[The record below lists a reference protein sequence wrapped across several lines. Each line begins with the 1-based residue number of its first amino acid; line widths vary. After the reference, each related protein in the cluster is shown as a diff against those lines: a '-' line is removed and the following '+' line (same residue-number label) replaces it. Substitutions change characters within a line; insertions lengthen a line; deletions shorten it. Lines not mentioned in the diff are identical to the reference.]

1 MDLFD
6 YMRKNTIE
14 QEAPLA
20 SRLRPSTLDEVVGQ
34 KHIIGKDKLLY
45 RAIQADKLGSLIFYG
60 PPGTGKTTLVAALVV
75 KNNLYIVNI
84 GDSRLYVI
92 TDSSITQIT
101 KDHSLVQY
109 LLDSGK
115 LTPAEAQNY
124 PKKNIITRA
133 VGIEMDIEADIF
145 SVNLAGT
152 RKGYILLCSDG
163 LTNFVKLE
171 EISSIVT
178 APAASDADIPT
189 LLEQK
194 AANLINRANEAG
206 GSDNITAVLIEYNSS
221 N

>member
-1 MDLFD
+1 M
-6 YMRKNTIE
+6 
-14 QEAPLA
+14 
-20 SRLRPSTLDEVVGQ
+20 
-34 KHIIGKDKLLY
+34 
-45 RAIQADKLGSLIFYG
+45 
-60 PPGTGKTTLVAALVV
+60 
-75 KNNLYIVNI
+75 
-84 GDSRLYVI
+84 I